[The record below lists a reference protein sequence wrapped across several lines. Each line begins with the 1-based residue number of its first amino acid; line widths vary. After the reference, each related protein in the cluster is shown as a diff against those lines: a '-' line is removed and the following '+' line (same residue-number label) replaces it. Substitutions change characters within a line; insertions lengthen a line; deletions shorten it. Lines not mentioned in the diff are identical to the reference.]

1 MNKIQ
6 LFTNGDSNTFGSELL
21 TNNSWPVMLSKK
33 LNCTVD
39 NYAFPGSSNDK
50 IIRETTDYVVNN
62 LNNAD
67 NLIVVLG
74 FTEMSRIEFFSDEL
88 NSWIQIAN
96 AHIDAEDK
104 IKQRAEEYEA
114 AIEKLYLEP
123 DDAHSTELGEVP
135 QEPEKGSLRPGYYYT
150 PLRYRY

>member
-1 MNKIQ
+1 MNKIH
-6 LFTNGDSNTFGSELL
+6 LFTNGDSNTYGSELL

-50 IIRETTDYVVNN
+50 IVRETTDYVVNN

-74 FTEMSRIEFFSDEL
+74 FTEMSRIELFSDESKSTDFL
-88 NSWIQIAN
+88 SFDNEFNILFDLLITFLG
-96 AHIDAEDK
+96 IP
-104 IKQRAEEYEA
+104 
-114 AIEKLYLEP
+114 AISATCIP
-123 DDAHSTELGEVP
+123 
-135 QEPEKGSLRPGYYYT
+135 
-150 PLRYRY
+150 